1 MITLLAN
8 KKGFHYLT
16 SVNDWTSQALEYWKQ
31 KENREYVDR
40 VEKCLMNAL
49 DYVGLEDNHNIFRF
63 PDLLNNPDN
72 SFVTLGFIHRMPWIM
87 YVSFETDEL
96 SATLNYS
103 VTIEYTGSNNS

>member
-16 SVNDWTSQALEYWKQ
+16 SVNDWISQALEHWKH
-31 KENREYVDR
+31 ED
-40 VEKCLMNAL
+40 
-49 DYVGLEDNHNIFRF
+49 DYVGLKDNLNIFRF

-72 SFVTLGFIHRMPWIM
+72 SFVTLVFIHRMPWIM

-103 VTIEYTGSNNS
+103 MTIEYTGSNNS